1 MHQSDLE
8 AIRRGSVTQQTEGT
22 IDQAKVEA
30 FMGKMVG
37 FLNGASMGFMLSIG
51 HRTGLFD
58 TLAGLPPA
66 TSEEIAKAAG
76 LKERYVREWLGAV
89 VTGGI
94 VEYNPVAQTYSLPPE
109 HAGALTRAAG
119 PNNLARI
126 AQQFSINGSVEG
138 KLVDCFRHG
147 GGVTYSEY
155 PGIHE
160 FISEVTGP
168 IFDASLIEV
177 TLPLVNDIIDRL
189 KAGIDVADVGCGAGH
204 AVNLMAGAF
213 PNSRFVGYDF
223 SADGIALA
231 REEAQ
236 ASRLKNARF
245 EVKDAATLDGT
256 VQFDFITVFDAI
268 HDQVHPAR
276 VLKGLYDS
284 LKTGGT
290 FLCVDV
296 AASSKLQ
303 DNIGHPLA
311 PFLYSTS
318 TMHCMTVSLAYG
330 GDGLGTAWGEQKAL
344 EMLAAAGYKDVEV
357 KRVDGDILNN
367 YYIARK

>member
-1 MHQSDLE
+1 M
-8 AIRRGSVTQQTEGT
+8 TQQTEGT
-22 IDQAKVEA
+22 IDQGKAEA

-66 TSEEIAKAAG
+66 TSEEIAAAAG
-76 LKERYVREWLGAV
+76 LNARYVREWLGAV

-94 VEYNPVAQTYSLPPE
+94 VDYDPAAHTYRLPPE
-109 HAGALTRAAG
+109 HARALTRAAG

-126 AQQFSINGSVEG
+126 AQQFAIFGSVEG

-147 GGVTYSEY
+147 GGVAYAEY
-155 PGIHE
+155 PGFHA
-160 FISEVTGP
+160 FVSEVTGP
-168 IFDASLIEV
+168 IFDASLIKG
-177 TLPLVNDIIDRL
+177 TLPLVNGLIDCL
-189 KAGIDVADVGCGAGH
+189 KTGIDVADVGCGAGH
-204 AVNLMAGAF
+204 AINLMAGAF
-213 PNSRFVGYDF
+213 PNSHFVGYDF

-231 REEAQ
+231 RAEAQ
-236 ASRLKNARF
+236 ASRLTNARF

-256 VQFDFITVFDAI
+256 VQFDVITVFDAI

-276 VLKGLYDS
+276 VLKGIYDS

-296 AASSKLQ
+296 AASSHLQ
-303 DNIGHPLA
+303 DNIDHPLA

-318 TMHCMTVSLAYG
+318 TMHCMTVSLAYD
-330 GDGLGTAWGEQKAL
+330 GDGLGTVWGEQKAL
-344 EMLAAAGYKDVEV
+344 EMLAAAGFKDIEV
-357 KRVDGDILNN
+357 KRVEGDILNN